1 MAAALPVTKL
11 AGLLIKTLAKPMS
24 KRIKHEANRS
34 PHTIKMLQA
43 IGQATHQV
51 TSRLTIWSAGYKV
64 RSVKPCDAEEAQKKG
79 SEFLG
84 ESIVFLVGGGVVV
97 WEYKNSKEKEK
108 KKEEK
113 RLQEMRQTAESLEQR
128 LHAIDDR
135 LIALEKVVKD
145 NTRHNIFH
153 ERYVEPEVLRTNNN
167 KKNDVREN
175 TTTGW
180 GWLWPFSGRGQ

>member
-1 MAAALPVTKL
+1 MC
-11 AGLLIKTLAKPMS
+11 
-24 KRIKHEANRS
+24 R
-34 PHTIKMLQA
+34 
-43 IGQATHQV
+43 
-51 TSRLTIWSAGYKV
+51 SAGYKV

-97 WEYKNSKEKEK
+97 WEYKNSEEKEK

-113 RLQEMRQTAESLEQR
+113 RLQEMRQTAESLEKR

-153 ERYVEPEVLRTNNN
+153 ER
-167 KKNDVREN
+167 
-175 TTTGW
+175 W
-180 GWLWPFSGRGQ
+180 I